1 MSKIAFIYPGQG
13 AQKAGM
19 GKDFYENSPL
29 ARDVY
34 DRASEC
40 LELDMRALCFE
51 ENDLLDQTE
60 YTQAAMVTTC
70 LAMTAVLN
78 EQGAEADVTAGL
90 SLGEYCA
97 IAEAGAMD
105 LLDAIRLVR
114 VRGQLM
120 QHTVPTGE
128 GAMAAVLGMDADQ
141 IDAVIEPIANVTVAN
156 YNCPGQIVITGG
168 TAGIEQ
174 ASKALK
180 EAGAKRVVPLNVSG
194 PFHSPMLRSAG
205 EKLGKELLTVQLGEL
220 KIPYVT
226 NVTAEYVTDSS
237 KIRELL
243 TRQVYSP
250 VRWEQSIRKMIAQG
264 VDTFVEIGPGR
275 TLTGFLRKID
285 RNVTVYQVNT
295 WEDSKQIMEELWQRK
310 QQ

>member
-1 MSKIAFIYPGQG
+1 MSKIAFVYPGQG

-19 GKDFYENSPL
+19 GKDFYENSPI
-29 ARDVY
+29 ARDIY

-97 IAEAGAMD
+97 IAKAGAMD

-141 IDAVIEPIANVTVAN
+141 IDAVVEPIANVTVAN

-180 EAGAKRVVPLNVSG
+180 EASAKRVVPLNVSG

-295 WEDSKQIMEELWQRK
+295 WEDSKQIMEELWK
-310 QQ
+310 KK

>member
-29 ARDVY
+29 ARDIY

-156 YNCPGQIVITGG
+156 YNCPRQIVITGG

-174 ASKALK
+174 ASKTLK
-180 EAGAKRVVPLNVSG
+180 EAGAKRVVSLNVSG

-205 EKLGKELLTVQLGEL
+205 EKLGKELSAVQLGEL

-237 KIRELL
+237 EIRELL

-250 VRWEQSIRKMIAQG
+250 VRWEQSIRKMIAQD

>member
-29 ARDVY
+29 ARDIY
-34 DRASEC
+34 DQASEC

-174 ASKALK
+174 ASKTLK
-180 EAGAKRVVPLNVSG
+180 EAGAKRVVSLNVSG

-205 EKLGKELLTVQLGEL
+205 EKLGKELSAVQLGEL

-226 NVTAEYVTDSS
+226 NVTAEKVDDISAT
-237 KIRELL
+237 RELL
-243 TRQVYSP
+243 AEQVSSP
-250 VRWEQSIRKMIAQG
+250 VRWMQSMENMIADG

-275 TLTGFLRKID
+275 TLAGFMKKINRD
-285 RNVTVYQVNT
+285 VKVCNISA
-295 WEDSKQIMEELWQRK
+295 WEDIEKVVGELC
-310 QQ
+310 

>member
-29 ARDVY
+29 ARDIY

-174 ASKALK
+174 ASKTLK
-180 EAGAKRVVPLNVSG
+180 EAGARRVVSLNVSG

-205 EKLGKELLTVQLGEL
+205 EKLGKELSAVQLGEL

-226 NVTAEYVTDSS
+226 NVTAEYMTDSS
-237 KIRELL
+237 EIRELL

-250 VRWEQSIRKMIAQG
+250 VRWEQSIRKMIAQD

>member
-29 ARDVY
+29 ARDIY

-141 IDAVIEPIANVTVAN
+141 IDTVIEPIANVTVAN

-174 ASKALK
+174 ASKTLK
-180 EAGAKRVVPLNVSG
+180 EAGAKRVVSLNVSG

-205 EKLGKELLTVQLGEL
+205 EKLGKELSAVQLGEL

-226 NVTAEYVTDSS
+226 KVTAEYVTDSS
-237 KIRELL
+237 EIRELL

-250 VRWEQSIRKMIAQG
+250 VCWEQSIRKMIAQD

>member
-29 ARDVY
+29 ARDIY

-174 ASKALK
+174 ASKTLK
-180 EAGAKRVVPLNVSG
+180 EAGAKRVVSLNVSG

-205 EKLGKELLTVQLGEL
+205 EKLGKELSAVQLGEL

-250 VRWEQSIRKMIAQG
+250 VRWEQSIRKMIAQD

>member
-29 ARDVY
+29 ARDIY

-141 IDAVIEPIANVTVAN
+141 IDAVVEPIANVTVAN

-275 TLTGFLRKID
+275 TLTGFLRKIN

-295 WEDSKQIMEELWQRK
+295 WEDSKQIMEELWK
-310 QQ
+310 KK

>member
-29 ARDVY
+29 ARDIY

-174 ASKALK
+174 ASKTLK
-180 EAGAKRVVPLNVSG
+180 EAGAKRVVSLNVSG

-205 EKLGKELLTVQLGEL
+205 EKLGKELLAVRLGEL

-237 KIRELL
+237 EIRELL